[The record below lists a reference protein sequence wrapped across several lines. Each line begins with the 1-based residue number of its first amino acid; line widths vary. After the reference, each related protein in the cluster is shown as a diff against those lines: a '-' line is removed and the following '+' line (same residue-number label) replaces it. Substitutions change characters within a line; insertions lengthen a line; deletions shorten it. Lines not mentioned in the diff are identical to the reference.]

1 LDVSHAL
8 LRFIQLTTGA
18 NIRNSFILE
27 GILTVVLSIFAYF
40 FIYDFPSTAKF
51 LTPEERAFI
60 AYRLRYD
67 GNDDTSSSTPSRRI
81 AQHDEQEWRFVRA
94 AFGDWQIWINIL
106 VYWGYVMPLYGLSL
120 FLPSIIKELGYTKTS
135 AQLLTVPIYITAS
148 LLTVAVAYL
157 ADRAHLRSPFILIC
171 FVFQLL
177 GFSLCIAGRSPGVT
191 YAGVFIAGAAIYP
204 AHPTNVA
211 WLSNNLAGTY
221 KRAIGVGL
229 QLSLGNLGG
238 AAASNF
244 YRKED
249 GPRYIL
255 GHALELGV
263 IFMGM
268 CAATVLSLSYRRV
281 NAQRRKR
288 LERGEREL
296 FTEEEL
302 SVLGDKAITF
312 RYTL

>member
-1 LDVSHAL
+1 L
-8 LRFIQLTTGA
+8 LFRLINILTGGD
-18 NIRNSFILE
+18 SFILE

-60 AYRLRYD
+60 SYRLRYD
-67 GNDDTSSSTPSRRI
+67 GNDDISGDGRRV
-81 AQHDEQEWRFVRA
+81 AQHDKQEWRFVRA
-94 AFGDWQIWINIL
+94 AFGDWQIWLNIL

-135 AQLLTVPIYITAS
+135 AQLLTVPIYVTAS
-148 LLTVAVAYL
+148 ILTVAVAYL
-157 ADRAHLRSPFILIC
+157 ADRKHLRSPFILLC

-177 GFSLCIAGRSPGVT
+177 GFTMCIAGRSPGVT

-229 QLSLGNLGG
+229 QLSIGNLGG

-244 YRKED
+244 YRKD
-249 GPRYIL
+249 DSPRYIL
-255 GHALELGV
+255 GHALEIGV
-263 IFMGM
+263 ICMGAV
-268 CAATVLSLSYRRV
+268 AATALAASYRRV
-281 NAQRRKR
+281 NAQRARR
-288 LERGEREL
+288 LARGEASA
-296 FTEEEL
+296 FSTEEL